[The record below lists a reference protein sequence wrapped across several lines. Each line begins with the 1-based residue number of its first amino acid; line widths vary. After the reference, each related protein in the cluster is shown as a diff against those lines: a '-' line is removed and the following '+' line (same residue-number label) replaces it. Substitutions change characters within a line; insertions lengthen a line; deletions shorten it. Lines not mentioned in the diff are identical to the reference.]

1 MVVNRKIYIEKN
13 PNGDTRTAGKNVS
26 YEDFCKAN
34 ASHRRDVELVMR
46 ELASTIEDRGFSHD
60 FTKILHSKQFY
71 SNFRDVLDGNTEE
84 DFTDLPWYKMHVQ
97 AERHHLNNHCPE
109 DVNLIDVLEMIV
121 DIVCATKARRGNDS
135 VYTIDLP
142 NDILERAVNNTVELV
157 DDMVAVKTD
166 DDSEGLMW
174 RRGDR
179 F

>member
-1 MVVNRKIYIEKN
+1 MGNRKIYIEKN

-34 ASHRRDVELVMR
+34 ESHRRDVELVMR
-46 ELASTIEDRGFSHD
+46 ELASTIKDRGLSHD

-71 SNFRDVLDGNTEE
+71 SNFRDVLDGNTKE

-97 AERHHLNNHCPE
+97 AERHHLNSCCPE

-121 DIVCATKARRGNDS
+121 DIVCATKARCGNDS
-135 VYTIDLP
+135 IYNVDLP
-142 NDILERAVNNTVELV
+142 NDILEKAVNNTIELV
-157 DDMVAVKTD
+157 DDMVAVKTED
-166 DDSEGLMW
+166 RNESEPLRW
-174 RRGDR
+174 RRGD

>member
-1 MVVNRKIYIEKN
+1 MVINRKIYIEKN

-34 ASHRRDVELVMR
+34 ESHIRDVELVMR

-71 SNFRDVLDGNTEE
+71 SNFRDVLDENTEE

-97 AERHHLNNHCPE
+97 AERHHLNSCCPE

-135 VYTIDLP
+135 TYTIDLP
-142 NDILERAVNNTVELV
+142 NDILTKAVNNTIELV
-157 DDMVAVKTD
+157 DDIVDVKAE
-166 DDSEGLMW
+166 DSSDCLRW
-174 RRGDR
+174 RRG
-179 F
+179 

>member
-1 MVVNRKIYIEKN
+1 MSNRKIYVTKN

-34 ASHRRDVELVMR
+34 ESHRLDVDMVMR
-46 ELASTIEDRGFSHD
+46 ELASDIEDRGSAHD

-71 SNFRDVLDGNTEE
+71 SNFRDVLDGNTKE

-121 DIVCATKARRGNDS
+121 DIVCATKARCGNDS
-135 VYTIDLP
+135 IYTINLP
-142 NDILERAVNNTVELV
+142 NDILQWAVNNTVELV
-157 DDMVAVKTD
+157 DDMVAVKTE

>member
-1 MVVNRKIYIEKN
+1 MGNRKIYIEKN

-34 ASHRRDVELVMR
+34 KSHMQDVAMVMR
-46 ELASTIEDRGFSHD
+46 ELASNIEDRGVSHD

-71 SNFRDVLDGNTEE
+71 SNFRDVLDGNAVE

-121 DIVCATKARRGNDS
+121 DCVCAAKARRGNDS
-135 VYTIDLP
+135 IYAIDLP
-142 NDILERAVNNTVELV
+142 DGILERAVNNTIELV
-157 DDMVAVKTD
+157 DDMVAVKTE
-166 DDSEGLMW
+166 DDSEWLRW
-174 RRGDR
+174 RRG
-179 F
+179 